1 MESNLP
7 VWLLFLLFLLSL
19 RLWVVQSMLE
29 SKLHPM
35 VLEQNLN
42 RQTLVSEVVDVFKR
56 SPKKQ
61 VLLKVERSELDVEI
75 NVIPDVNSDD
85 PGRIG
90 VITLNPLPTLDG
102 GTLALI
108 LISSQRI
115 MSSGIMFDVILG
127 IFLLILDTLNLD
139 FIRDLF

>member
-1 MESNLP
+1 
-7 VWLLFLLFLLSL
+7 
-19 RLWVVQSMLE
+19 MLE

-90 VITLNPLPTLDG
+90 GSIITKY
-102 GTLALI
+102 
-108 LISSQRI
+108 
-115 MSSGIMFDVILG
+115 
-127 IFLLILDTLNLD
+127 
-139 FIRDLF
+139 

>member
-1 MESNLP
+1 
-7 VWLLFLLFLLSL
+7 
-19 RLWVVQSMLE
+19 MLE

-61 VLLKVERSELDVEI
+61 VLLKVERGEQDVEI
-75 NVIPDVNSDD
+75 NVIPDVNSDG

-90 VITLNPLPTLDG
+90 GSIITKY
-102 GTLALI
+102 
-108 LISSQRI
+108 
-115 MSSGIMFDVILG
+115 
-127 IFLLILDTLNLD
+127 
-139 FIRDLF
+139 